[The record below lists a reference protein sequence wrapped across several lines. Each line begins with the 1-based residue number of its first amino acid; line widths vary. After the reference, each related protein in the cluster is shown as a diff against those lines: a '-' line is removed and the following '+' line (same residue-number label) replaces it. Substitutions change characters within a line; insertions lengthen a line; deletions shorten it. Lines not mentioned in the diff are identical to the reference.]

1 MAEEAIY
8 NEKVDHVLEELG
20 AGRSRKDLAEEYDY
34 SNWKSLD
41 MYMRRKNFRYDS
53 EKGTYVPDVE
63 EEDDPVPT
71 GAESKVA
78 VIISLFQD
86 DSTDPK
92 KIAQQLG
99 FADHRELAQYMSD
112 RGYTWSSQKEN
123 YVREKQSKEETADSS
138 SLDAVEE
145 KTSQTTSSLS
155 SQQNTTSAELL
166 EYLPLLQKLA
176 AKEEELDR
184 LLAEERKDGQVP
196 KYAVPGASMTK
207 STYMSQR
214 LAQLLEEFSD
224 VKNVSQRE
232 IVEAALV
239 EYFKSYGFDQEVQS
253 LLS

>member
-1 MAEEAIY
+1 MTEEAIY
-8 NEKVDHVLEELG
+8 NEKVDYVLEALA
-20 AGRSRKDLAEEYDY
+20 AGKSRKDLADEYDY

-63 EEDDPVPT
+63 EDDPVPT

-78 VIISLFQD
+78 MIISLFQD

-112 RGYTWSSQKEN
+112 RGYTWSSEKEN
-123 YVREKQSKEETADSS
+123 YVREKQSKEANTEDSS
-138 SLDAVEE
+138 SFDAVEE
-145 KTSQTTSSLS
+145 ESSQTTSNLS
-155 SQQNTTSAELL
+155 SQQNTTSDDLL
-166 EYLPLLQKLA
+166 QYLPLLQKLA

-184 LLAEERKDGQVP
+184 LLAEGSKDGQVP